1 MAARDAR
8 QRAIVY
14 TTQQRKQNDIRRDD
28 HDSGGLTWME
38 LPLLLPPPS
47 SSSVEVKAK
56 PVMSPGQRGTAAI
69 FIPKVSHLVPSP
81 AKRVARSDK
90 QLGQPFFSS
99 SLLHKRRRAQIG
111 VVLERLDR
119 KARLTARIWQDLES
133 FGVWHVQERRNLY
146 CNVHARSR
154 YGDGSDNNRS
164 SRGTGNEVTEVVDT
178 TESVEQAVDAI
189 LTQWHNNNSGDGS
202 EEYREEKFGE
212 EVPVFLTAVPSA
224 LSSVSSVGVK
234 IDSSGKVPEDDSN
247 EEQEEQQDGDES
259 YQPMRRQISVPG
271 MKRRARL
278 KDLHQFVETALQKR
292 LLRSWETIEIAFTGS
307 GDLTSAQIVKFLQ
320 HSDVKLGA
328 HDAAKV
334 QSILN
339 MHIHTQRMA
348 ANLSSSSEDSHDK
361 DDRSE
366 PQSRSQN
373 SKPVTLSYDDF
384 RQIFHPKNP
393 QEVDRWKREFDR
405 EKIRRRQ
412 EQEIYQ
418 KELAALEEK
427 GLCDVCHRFSPL
439 NASLLE
445 FLINSQLFFCL

>member
-28 HDSGGLTWME
+28 LDSGGPTWLE
-38 LPLLLPPPS
+38 LPLLLPPLS
-47 SSSVEVKAK
+47 SSAVEVKPKSVA
-56 PVMSPGQRGTAAI
+56 SEQRGTAPI
-69 FIPKVSHLVPSP
+69 FVPKVSHLASSL
-81 AKRVARSDK
+81 AKSTVGSGKQLARS
-90 QLGQPFFSS
+90 PFST
-99 SLLHKRRRAQIG
+99 SLLHKRRRSQAG
-111 VVLERLDR
+111 VVLERLDC
-119 KARLTARIWQDLES
+119 KARLTARIWRDLES
-133 FGVWHVQERRNLY
+133 FGVWHVHERRYLN
-146 CNVHARSR
+146 
-154 YGDGSDNNRS
+154 GDFDAQNRHGDALDNNRS
-164 SRGTGNEVTEVVDT
+164 SREKGDEAMEVVDT

-189 LTQWHNNNSGDGS
+189 LTQWHHNNSDDN
-202 EEYREEKFGE
+202 GE
-212 EVPVFLTAVPSA
+212 DHQEQKSKVEIPVFLTAVPST
-224 LSSVSSVGVK
+224 SSSISSEGFE
-234 IDSSGKVPEDDSN
+234 ISDHGNVPEDDSN
-247 EEQEEQQDGDES
+247 EDPDEQQDGDEI
-259 YQPMRRQISVPG
+259 YQPTRRLISVPG

-348 ANLSSSSEDSHDK
+348 ANLSSSSDNPNDK

-366 PQSRSQN
+366 SQSSSKN

-393 QEVDRWKREFDR
+393 QEVARWKREFDR

-427 GLCDVCHRFSPL
+427 GMCDL
-439 NASLLE
+439 
-445 FLINSQLFFCL
+445 